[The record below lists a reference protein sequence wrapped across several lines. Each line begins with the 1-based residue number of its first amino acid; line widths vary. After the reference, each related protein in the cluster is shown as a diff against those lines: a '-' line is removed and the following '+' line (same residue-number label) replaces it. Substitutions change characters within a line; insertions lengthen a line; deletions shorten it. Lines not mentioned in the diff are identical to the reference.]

1 MINITIQP
9 QDFTMEYTVII
20 QKDDEQPS
28 NLCINQKDLRN
39 YILEYKGPDTKVFLV
54 PGLLPAPARNLQ
66 KLLEE
71 QGIEY
76 EIFDYRS

>member
-9 QDFTMEYTVII
+9 QDFTMAYTVII
-20 QKDDEQPS
+20 QRDNEQPS
-28 NLCINQKDLRN
+28 NLCINEADLRG
-39 YILEYKGPDTKVFLV
+39 YLLEYKGPDTKVFLV
-54 PGLLPAPARNLQ
+54 PGLLPVPARNLQ

-76 EIFDYRS
+76 EIFNNRR